1 MNTTLSSGSEDD
13 DPLREAR
20 AYNNSIYLMLSVPY
34 LLVGTFAIVIYR
46 GIKAADKRIRAEM
59 PNSEDVAGNRGTEAS
74 PEV

>member
-34 LLVGTFAIVIYR
+34 LLVATFGIVIYR
-46 GIKAADKRIRAEM
+46 GIKAADRRIQAGM
-59 PNSEDVAGNRGTEAS
+59 PNSEDVPGDSGTEAR
-74 PEV
+74 PDV